1 MSEKHARSAT
11 HRLGQ
16 LMHRLRGLASPS
28 PEDLV
33 DIDLPRRQ
41 LRALFVVTK
50 RGPLS
55 VGALA
60 EATDA
65 SLASASSLVE
75 RLVRSGH
82 LQREAD
88 PEDRRVVLL
97 SATEQGAAVVDRL
110 QSRSLARFDRLV
122 EAMSPEG
129 RAALEA
135 GLTDMMRA
143 ADELGLLADHEP
155 RHDHASHPS
164 QDPQHGDQP

>member
-1 MSEKHARSAT
+1 MSGRRVESAT

-41 LRALFVVTK
+41 LWALFIVT
-50 RGPLS
+50 RHGPLS

-60 EATDA
+60 DATDA
-65 SLASASSLVE
+65 SLSSTSSLVE

-82 LQREAD
+82 LRREAD
-88 PEDRRVVLL
+88 PRDRRVVLL
-97 SATEQGAAVVDRL
+97 SATEQGEDVVNRL
-110 QSRSLARFDRLV
+110 QSRSHARFDRLV
-122 EAMSPEG
+122 EAMSADG

-135 GLTDMMRA
+135 GLTDLMRA
-143 ADELGLLADHEP
+143 ADELGLLADEQADPDHEP
-155 RHDHASHPS
+155 PPS
-164 QDPQHGDQP
+164 QDPQHGDKP

>member
-1 MSEKHARSAT
+1 MSERHAESAT
-11 HRLGQ
+11 RRLGQ

-41 LRALFVVTK
+41 LWALFIVT
-50 RGPLS
+50 RHGPLS
-55 VGALA
+55 VSALA
-60 EATDA
+60 QATDA
-65 SLASASSLVE
+65 SVASVSSLAE

-82 LQREAD
+82 LRREAD
-88 PEDRRVVLL
+88 PQDRRVVLL
-97 SATEQGAAVVDRL
+97 SATEQGESVVDRL
-110 QSRSLARFDRLV
+110 QSRSHARFDRLV

-143 ADELGLLADHEP
+143 ADELGLLADDEPHPHHE
-155 RHDHASHPS
+155 SHPNP
-164 QDPQHGDQP
+164 DPQHGDQP